1 MKSNSDGIRSG
12 KRFSYADKYTVVTL
26 STLNVVAPID
36 ILRAGKDHTHCDAI
50 KTLVPSPL
58 RLRFSIVRQRSS
70 RITVEVCHDGIS
82 HIIDS
87 IVLEHLNAD
96 KNRDADK
103 NDAQDDKE
111 KLCLSPILPRS
122 TQYLFP
128 TDLPNR
134 RPLDKLSSAFI

>member
-1 MKSNSDGIRSG
+1 
-12 KRFSYADKYTVVTL
+12 
-26 STLNVVAPID
+26 
-36 ILRAGKDHTHCDAI
+36 
-50 KTLVPSPL
+50 
-58 RLRFSIVRQRSS
+58 
-70 RITVEVCHDGIS
+70 
-82 HIIDS
+82 
-87 IVLEHLNAD
+87 LNAD